1 MWHGN
6 LHVICLID
14 LCGTNMPSWHIP
26 FLHLV
31 SYSWAF
37 DLSRFVRDNRSPCVL
52 YSVAVKCTVVVFASW
67 NYLVLWSKRKNSGKF
82 KIKVRID
89 HNLSYSWSGVGQTF
103 YASKTFFSS
112 VTMMNEKHENQF
124 KLDLRSLHQVLAL
137 KPDWNTSK

>member
-1 MWHGN
+1 
-6 LHVICLID
+6 
-14 LCGTNMPSWHIP
+14 MPSWHIP

-31 SYSWAF
+31 SYSLACDWPFARA
-37 DLSRFVRDNRSPCVL
+37 LWPYARDNRSPCVL

-67 NYLVLWSKRKNSGKF
+67 NYLVLYSKRKNSGKF

-124 KLDLRSLHQVLAL
+124 KLDIRFSLHQVLAL
-137 KPDWNTSK
+137 KPD